1 MASFSKSKNS
11 KEELSDI
18 DSEIL
23 SRTNKPDWMR
33 LDHKYIENNRR
44 DKILC
49 IKNSNLYREA
59 ILSKSKAKFRNS
71 MMINKETLNREEN
84 WIKFNQENTGSSVSN
99 SKSKNSSFFQSNKT
113 IKFLELKKKGKKCF
127 LPDLS
132 QSIDMNMN
140 KSVKSVPKGIMEKLR
155 CYNRKK
161 EL

>member
-84 WIKFNQENTGSSVSN
+84 
-99 SKSKNSSFFQSNKT
+99 
-113 IKFLELKKKGKKCF
+113 
-127 LPDLS
+127 
-132 QSIDMNMN
+132 
-140 KSVKSVPKGIMEKLR
+140 
-155 CYNRKK
+155 
-161 EL
+161 